1 MQDEQLLL
9 CSFGLN
15 QKNQKFKAAWPRF
28 AAAQLGLNSAK
39 LAASLL
45 HFACG
50 FKFFRRCKSPNRLS
64 LYEAKRP
71 GVVLGK
77 GFFNSTFANVRCWLS
92 AVVLVMS

>member
-39 LAASLL
+39 
-45 HFACG
+45 
-50 FKFFRRCKSPNRLS
+50 
-64 LYEAKRP
+64 
-71 GVVLGK
+71 
-77 GFFNSTFANVRCWLS
+77 
-92 AVVLVMS
+92 